1 MNRIRSIYWRIADVS
16 LFPLALIAALGAIE
30 NSYAYGSLGAF
41 IEGQSLSSFASCG
54 SESAQ

>member
-1 MNRIRSIYWRIADVS
+1 MNRIRSIYWRIADIS

-30 NSYAYGSLGAF
+30 NSYAYGWLGAL

-54 SESAQ
+54 SESEQ